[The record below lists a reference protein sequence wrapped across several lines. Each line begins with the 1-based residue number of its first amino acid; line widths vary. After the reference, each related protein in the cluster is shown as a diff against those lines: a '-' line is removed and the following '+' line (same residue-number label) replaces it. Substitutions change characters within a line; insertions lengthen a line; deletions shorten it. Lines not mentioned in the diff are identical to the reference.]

1 MNMSKRLYVS
11 PKLAVVEFESPK
23 LLCASL
29 KLNNDTID
37 TSGRANKYNEPEPNN
52 GNPWDHEWQGAIKK
66 V

>member
-52 GNPWDHEWQGAIKK
+52 GNPWEYEW
-66 V
+66 